1 MFSLFFG
8 LGMLVNL
15 IIHFFTIICYNC
27 CCNKCKTL
35 NINSRQKLFE
45 NTDWTHIYNNPD
57 LIEYSLQESRGLVDE
72 IDVSIATIRDRALSV
87 MNYLFL
93 TLGGL
98 FYIFFDK
105 LDKLQTLEVA
115 NIILII
121 AGYITCEILYLAYN
135 FIVPNKNE
143 TYAKYSSPIN
153 HLPYK
158 DNKQNIKE
166 VKIEQILSMQACIE
180 ANTNFM
186 KKQRKKLFYILLNI
200 TVAITITIIYFCL
213 FTKLFGS

>member
-8 LGMLVNL
+8 LGIVINL
-15 IIHFFTIICYNC
+15 IIRCLIQICD
-27 CCNKCKTL
+27 NKYVVLGT
-35 NINSRQKLFE
+35 NSRQILFE
-45 NTDWTHIYNNPD
+45 NTDWAYIYNNPE
-57 LIEYSLQESRGLVDE
+57 LIEYSLQESRGLIDE

-105 LDKLQTLEVA
+105 LDKLQTLKVA
-115 NIILII
+115 NVILII

-135 FIVPNKNE
+135 FIIPNKNE
-143 TYAKYSSPIN
+143 TYAKCSSPIN

-158 DNKQNIKE
+158 DNRQNIQE

-186 KKQRKKLFYILLNI
+186 KKQRKKLFYILLDI

-213 FTKLFGS
+213 F